1 MAITIPRKRL
11 IAGTHQIIAA
21 AAVDTRRAT
30 APRISLAASQFLVAL
45 SSSVPRRCWSLQRRD
60 AT

>member
-11 IAGTHQIIAA
+11 IAGAHQIIAA

-30 APRISLAASQFLVAL
+30 APRISLAASQFLVAQTD
-45 SSSVPRRCWSLQRRD
+45 SAGSAR
-60 AT
+60 